1 VITSGNEGV
10 IVKWSHKSSTEND
23 YKNLIENNKNK
34 ILKSR
39 EKLGEIL
46 IWKKW

>member
-1 VITSGNEGV
+1 MITSGNEGV
-10 IVKWSHKSSTEND
+10 IVKWSQKSSTENY
-23 YKNLIENNKNK
+23 YKNSIENNKNK

-46 IWKKW
+46 VWKKW